1 MSEPIIVLEKL
12 TKHYGKH
19 RGIDGLSFSVDQGEF
34 FGFIGPNGAGKSTTI
49 RTLMGLIHPSGGSA
63 SIFGLDCQT
72 KASVIARDVGYLPS
86 ENSYY
91 ENMKVREL
99 LQYSADLYGMNCE
112 TKMYE
117 LSERLNLDLTRKIA
131 DLSLGNKKK
140 VGIVSAIMTSP
151 KLLIMDEPT
160 SGLDP
165 LIQQAFYDILKEEN
179 SRGTTI
185 FFSGKAAIKRSALP
199 LKRPSPVSS
208 GACPALPTTPR
219 VLTRPLFPLCITAI
233 SRRSLT
239 SFTCC
244 IWTMCFWKNP
254 LWRRSSCTTMRK
266 EVSGMVILKYELRRH
281 RTYILG
287 WAIALAACIFFMT
300 PTYYSFLDAA
310 SVELFETMGT
320 TDFYRSVGV
329 SMEYLTSPLGIYGF
343 LTSFFMI
350 ASGVFG
356 MHFGISIHTRECTE
370 GTSEYLF
377 TKPFPR
383 KAIYWAKAWTVFVGV
398 AIVGAAYLLASLFAM
413 ATFRSGTPWGEFF
426 LIALSL
432 TLVTLFFAA
441 MGLMVGVLFSRNRS
455 PLLTAGLVVF
465 VEYCI
470 TSFSNIVS
478 NRAISFL
485 SPYSFFG
492 AAEISK
498 AGFYDLRY
506 LGWCVLLF
514 ALFLVLSYGVF
525 LKKDIQ
531 FRS

>member
-1 MSEPIIVLEKL
+1 MSEQAIVLNQL
-12 TKHYGKH
+12 TKHYGTH
-19 RGIDGLSFSVDQGEF
+19 RGINDLSFSVNEGEF

-49 RTLMGLIHPSGGSA
+49 RTLMGLIHPSGGNA

-91 ENMKVREL
+91 ENMKVRDL
-99 LQYSADLYGMNCE
+99 LQYTADLYGMDCE

-185 FFSGKAAIKRSALP
+185 FFSSHVLSEVQKLCDRVAILKEGKLVGIQSIKELRESGY
-199 LKRPSPVSS
+199 KKVS
-208 GACPALPTTPR
+208 
-219 VLTRPLFPLCITAI
+219 LTAK
-233 SRRSLT
+233 T

-244 IWTMCFWKNP
+244 IWTMCFWKSP
-254 LWRRSSCTTMRK
+254 LWRKSSCTTMRK
-266 EVSGMVILKYELRRH
+266 EVSGMVILKYELKRH

-287 WAIALAACIFFMT
+287 WAIALALCIFLMT

-350 ASGVFG
+350 ASGIFG

-383 KAIYWAKAWTVFVGV
+383 KAIYWAKALTVFVGV
-398 AIVGAAYLLASLFAM
+398 AIVGTGYLLASLFAM
-413 ATFRSGTPWGEFF
+413 AIFRSGTPWGEFF

-441 MGLMVGVLFSRNRS
+441 MGLMVGILFSRNRS

-492 AAEISK
+492 AADISK
-498 AGFYDLRY
+498 NGFYDLRY